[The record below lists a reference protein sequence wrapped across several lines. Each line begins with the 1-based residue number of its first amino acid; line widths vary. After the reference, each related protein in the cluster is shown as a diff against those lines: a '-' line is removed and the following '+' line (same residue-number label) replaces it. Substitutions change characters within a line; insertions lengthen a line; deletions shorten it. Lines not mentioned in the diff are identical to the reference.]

1 VTVKQHQQVTSP
13 KSQSSLQKSKAHFA
27 KTNKLSEWAYA
38 VVIGLPKSRVV
49 RKQSSNGEI
58 HFIIPELDE
67 DVENTEDFD
76 DSQLKMIMKKEA
88 SKPLL
93 LLRTE

>member
-1 VTVKQHQQVTSP
+1 MG
-13 KSQSSLQKSKAHFA
+13 
-27 KTNKLSEWAYA
+27 LS
-38 VVIGLPKSRVV
+38 KSRVV

-58 HFIIPELDE
+58 HFIIPDNMF
-67 DVENTEDFD
+67 DDTKGTTEDFD
-76 DSQLKMIMKKEA
+76 DSQIRTIMKKEA